1 MIVLLILSIVALYI
15 FGKKWWIIS
24 SAEKIDKDFMKDI
37 KDYLLDGKVKSAKA
51 LCGKFDSP
59 IARMIE
65 TGIARIGKPLSDVQ
79 TAVDNVGNAEIAR
92 LENGLPYLATIAGGA
107 PMLGFLG
114 TVTGM
119 IKAFFNMANAGNN
132 IDISLLSGGIYE
144 AMITTVGGL
153 IVGLIAY
160 FAYNFLTA
168 KVSNVVFKM
177 ENATIDFMDLLSE
190 TSGEQI
196 MALRRNTK
204 ADPNMSMSSMTDIVF
219 LLLIFFLVTSTLVNP
234 NALKLLLPKSTGQ
247 VSAKATVSVSI
258 KDCGEDVY
266 TYHINGE
273 KAPIAF
279 DAVEDQ
285 LIEKLSTEE
294 DPTFSIYADE
304 SVPIKE
310 VVEVMNIAKR
320 NHYKVILA
328 TSPE

>member
-1 MIVLLILSIVALYI
+1 MIVLLILSNVPLYLY
-15 FGKKWWIIS
+15 GQQWWIIS

-177 ENATIDFMDLLSE
+177 ENATIDFMSLLSE
-190 TSGEQI
+190 TSGEQ
-196 MALRRNTK
+196 
-204 ADPNMSMSSMTDIVF
+204 
-219 LLLIFFLVTSTLVNP
+219 
-234 NALKLLLPKSTGQ
+234 
-247 VSAKATVSVSI
+247 
-258 KDCGEDVY
+258 
-266 TYHINGE
+266 
-273 KAPIAF
+273 
-279 DAVEDQ
+279 
-285 LIEKLSTEE
+285 TETANE
-294 DPTFSIYADE
+294 
-304 SVPIKE
+304 
-310 VVEVMNIAKR
+310 
-320 NHYKVILA
+320 
-328 TSPE
+328 